1 MLGSLTSPS
10 NVLALDT
17 SGPACSLALSTEG
30 SVLERHE
37 TGARIHNE
45 RLLALLDELFR
56 EAALSPRALD
66 CVVLSVGPGA
76 FTGLRIGTSAA
87 QALAFAA
94 SAPVLCVSS
103 LEALALTH
111 QAAALAAGL
120 DAVEVLVDAR
130 MGELYRATFALAGDG
145 LEYRDEDQITTVES
159 LTEAPVLSS
168 RWGLIGD
175 GQSLPA
181 LAPRGA
187 EAGFREPSNIVR
199 ARALLPLVA
208 QREAGPPEKAVPR
221 YLEGRV
227 RWQPATAPGT
237 AVPSAG

>member
-1 MLGSLTSPS
+1 MLGSLTSPL

-30 SVLERHE
+30 GVLERHE

-56 EAALSPRALD
+56 DAALSPRALD

-111 QAAALAAGL
+111 QAALATADL
-120 DAVEVLVDAR
+120 SAVEVLVDAR

-145 LEYRDEDQITTVES
+145 LEYRDEDQITMVES
-159 LTEAPVLSS
+159 LTEAPALSS

>member
-1 MLGSLTSPS
+1 MPRSLTLPS

-30 SVLERHE
+30 QVLERHE

-45 RLLALLDELFR
+45 RLLALLDELFK

-66 CVVLSVGPGA
+66 GLVLSVGPGA

-94 SAPVLCVSS
+94 GAPVLCVSS

-111 QAAALAAGL
+111 QAALLAAGL

-130 MGELYRATFALAGDG
+130 MGELYRATFALASDA
-145 LEYRDEDQITTVES
+145 LEYRDEDQITTVET
-159 LTEAPVLSS
+159 LTEAPALSS

-181 LAPRGA
+181 LAARGA
-187 EAGFREPSNIVR
+187 EVGFREPSNIVR

-208 QREAGPPEKAVPR
+208 QREPGAPEKAVPR

-227 RWQPATAPGT
+227 RWQPAAAPGT
-237 AVPSAG
+237 PVPSA

>member
-1 MLGSLTSPS
+1 MLGSLTSPL

-30 SVLERHE
+30 QVLERHE

-66 CVVLSVGPGA
+66 CLVLSVGPGA

-111 QAAALAAGL
+111 QSALRAADLN
-120 DAVEVLVDAR
+120 AVEVLVDAR
-130 MGELYRATFALAGDG
+130 MGELYRATFTLGESGLAYGDK
-145 LEYRDEDQITTVES
+145 DEITTVET
-159 LTEAPVLSS
+159 LAEAPALSS
-168 RWGLIGD
+168 RCGLIGD

-181 LAPRGA
+181 LASRGA
-187 EAGFREPSNIVR
+187 EVGFREPSNIVR

-208 QREAGPPEKAVPR
+208 QREPGAPEKAVPR

-227 RWQPATAPGT
+227 RWQPAAAPDT
-237 AVPSAG
+237 TVPRA

>member
-1 MLGSLTSPS
+1 MMRSQRSLS

-17 SGPACSLALSTEG
+17 SGPACSLALATG
-30 SVLERHE
+30 GQVLERHE

-45 RLLALLDELFR
+45 RLLALFDELFK

-66 CVVLSVGPGA
+66 CLVLSVGPGV
-76 FTGLRIGTSAA
+76 FTGPHYTLRRRSLPRRGRFGAY
-87 QALAFAA
+87 
-94 SAPVLCVSS
+94 VSS

-111 QAAALAAGL
+111 QPALAAAGL

-130 MGELYRATFALAGDG
+130 MGELYRATFALREGELAYG
-145 LEYRDEDQITTVES
+145 EEDQITTVEA
-159 LTEAPVLSS
+159 LGERPPLPPQ
-168 RWGLIGD
+168 WGLIGD

-181 LAPRGA
+181 LALRGA
-187 EAGFREPSNIVR
+187 EAGFRECSNIVR

-208 QREAGPPEKAVPR
+208 QREPGAPEKAVPR

-227 RWQPATAPGT
+227 RWQPAGAPGGP
-237 AVPSAG
+237 VAGA

>member
-30 SVLERHE
+30 QVLERHE
-37 TGARIHNE
+37 TGAHIHNE
-45 RLLALLDELFR
+45 RLLALLHELFR

-66 CVVLSVGPGA
+66 CLVLSVGPGA

-94 SAPVLCVSS
+94 GAPVLCISS

-111 QAAALAAGL
+111 QAALAAVGL
-120 DAVEVLVDAR
+120 SAVEVLVDAR
-130 MGELYRATFALAGDG
+130 MGELYRATFKLAGGG
-145 LEYRDEDQITTVES
+145 LEYRDEDQITTVET
-159 LTEAPVLSS
+159 LAEAPALSS

-175 GQSLPA
+175 GQDLPA

-208 QREAGPPEKAVPR
+208 QREPGPPEKAVPR

-237 AVPSAG
+237 PVPSA

>member
-17 SGPACSLALSTEG
+17 SGPACSLALSTAG
-30 SVLERHE
+30 QVLERHE

-66 CVVLSVGPGA
+66 CLVLSVGPGA

-94 SAPVLCVSS
+94 GAPVLCVSS

-111 QAAALAAGL
+111 QAALRAAGL

-145 LEYRDEDQITTVES
+145 LEYRDEDQITTVDT
-159 LTEAPVLSS
+159 LTEAPALSS
-168 RWGLIGD
+168 CWGLIGD

-181 LAPRGA
+181 LAARCA
-187 EAGFREPSNIVR
+187 DVGFRESSNIVR

-208 QREAGPPEKAVPR
+208 QRTPDAPEKAVPR

-227 RWQPATAPGT
+227 RWHPAAAPGSP
-237 AVPSAG
+237 VSSA

>member
-1 MLGSLTSPS
+1 MIRPQRSLS

-17 SGPACSLALSTEG
+17 SGPACSLALATG
-30 SVLERHE
+30 GQVLARHE

-45 RLLALLDELFR
+45 RLLALFDELFK
-56 EAALSPRALD
+56 EAALPPRALD
-66 CVVLSVGPGA
+66 CLVLSVGPGA

-94 SAPVLCVSS
+94 DAPVLCVSS

-111 QAAALAAGL
+111 QPALAAAGL

-130 MGELYRATFALAGDG
+130 MGELYRATFALRDG
-145 LEYRDEDQITTVES
+145 GLAYGEEDQITTVEALGERPPLPS
-159 LTEAPVLSS
+159 Q
-168 RWGLIGD
+168 WGLI
-175 GQSLPA
+175 LPA
-181 LAPRGA
+181 LALRGA
-187 EAGFREPSNIVR
+187 EAGFRECSNIVR

-208 QREAGPPEKAVPR
+208 QREPGAPEKAVPR

-227 RWQPATAPGT
+227 RWQPAGAPG
-237 AVPSAG
+237 APVAGA

>member
-17 SGPACSLALSTEG
+17 SGPACSLALSTAG
-30 SVLERHE
+30 QVLERHE
-37 TGARIHNE
+37 TGARIHNV
-45 RLLALLDELFR
+45 RLVALLDVLFR

-94 SAPVLCVSS
+94 GAPVLCVSS

-111 QAAALAAGL
+111 QAALRAAGL

-145 LEYRDEDQITTVES
+145 LEYRDEDQITTVET
-159 LTEAPVLSS
+159 LTQAPALSS

-181 LAPRGA
+181 LAARSA
-187 EAGFREPSNIVR
+187 EVGFRESSNIVR

-208 QREAGPPEKAVPR
+208 QRTPGAPEKAVPR

-227 RWQPATAPGT
+227 RWHPAAAPGT
-237 AVPSAG
+237 PVSSA

>member
-45 RLLALLDELFR
+45 RLLALLDELFK

-66 CVVLSVGPGA
+66 CLVLSVGPGA

-237 AVPSAG
+237 AAPSAG

>member
-1 MLGSLTSPS
+1 MLGSLTSPL

-30 SVLERHE
+30 GVLERHE

-45 RLLALLDELFR
+45 RLLALLDELFK

-66 CVVLSVGPGA
+66 CLVLSVGPGA

-111 QAAALAAGL
+111 QAALAAADL
-120 DAVEVLVDAR
+120 SAVEVLVDAR

-237 AVPSAG
+237 AVPSA

>member
-1 MLGSLTSPS
+1 MMRSQRSLS

-17 SGPACSLALSTEG
+17 SGPACSLALATG
-30 SVLERHE
+30 GQVLERHE

-45 RLLALLDELFR
+45 RLLALFDELFK

-66 CVVLSVGPGA
+66 CLVLSVGPGA

-94 SAPVLCVSS
+94 DAPVLCVSS

-111 QAAALAAGL
+111 QPALAAAGL

-130 MGELYRATFALAGDG
+130 MGELYRATFALRDG
-145 LEYRDEDQITTVES
+145 GLAYGEEDQITTVEALGERPPLPS
-159 LTEAPVLSS
+159 Q
-168 RWGLIGD
+168 WGLIGD
-175 GQSLPA
+175 VQSLPA
-181 LAPRGA
+181 LALRGA
-187 EAGFREPSNIVR
+187 EAGFRECSNIVR

-208 QREAGPPEKAVPR
+208 QREPGAPEKAVPR

-227 RWQPATAPGT
+227 RWQPAGAPGGP
-237 AVPSAG
+237 VAGA